1 VEAGGHNVAV
11 ATLRFIHSP
20 GRERDRDPFDLYIGA
35 FATHLLVR
43 LQQLADPS
51 GWTDSL
57 CQW

>member
-1 VEAGGHNVAV
+1 VEAGGLDVAV

-20 GRERDRDPFDLYIGA
+20 GWEADRDPFDIYWGA

-51 GWTDSL
+51 GWTDKL